1 MSDNVGCWGE
11 RCSARRSLAQF
22 QYFLLVLLQL
32 GRRWACG
39 EMSFYVFWLVILL
52 IQSVYPNDQRKN
64 ALPSFTTQMSSVIS
78 FSAYQYNFRNENSI
92 CRFSQPMGKKGSIH
106 TFISCCIDIPRRKV
120 LETPSRVTST
130 SFISLLTSIM
140 KMLSHLSNKNHLF
153 QELKP
158 WRHCCGTTLGILYQ
172 SFILSLAK

>member
-1 MSDNVGCWGE
+1 MLRREMFSSTKPRTVSIFFAGVITVG
-11 RCSARRSLAQF
+11 A
-22 QYFLLVLLQL
+22 
-32 GRRWACG
+32 
-39 EMSFYVFWLVILL
+39 EMSVRRDELSPFLSGCTIDSVRVSEWPAKKYV
-52 IQSVYPNDQRKN
+52 
-64 ALPSFTTQMSSVIS
+64 PSFTTQVSSVIS

-130 SFISLLTSIM
+130 PFISLLTSIM

>member
-1 MSDNVGCWGE
+1 M
-11 RCSARRSLAQF
+11 SARRSLAQF
-22 QYFLLVLLQL
+22 QSFLLVLLQL

-39 EMSFYVFWLVILL
+39 EMSFHLLCLVVLM
-52 IQSVYPNDQRKN
+52 IQSVYPNDQRKSMYR
-64 ALPSFTTQMSSVIS
+64 PSWLIVIR

-130 SFISLLTSIM
+130 PFISLLTSIM

>member
-1 MSDNVGCWGE
+1 MSDNVGYWGK
-11 RCSARRSLAQF
+11 RCSARRSLEQF
-22 QYFLLVLLQL
+22 QSFLLVLLQL
-32 GRRWACG
+32 RAEISVRRDELSAF
-39 EMSFYVFWLVILL
+39 MSGCINDSVRVSEWPAKKYV
-52 IQSVYPNDQRKN
+52 
-64 ALPSFTTQMSSVIS
+64 PSFTTQVSSVIS

-130 SFISLLTSIM
+130 PFISLLTSIM

-158 WRHCCGTTLGILYQ
+158 WRHCCGTALGILYQ

>member
-1 MSDNVGCWGE
+1 MFSPTKPRTVSVFFAGVITVDGGDE
-11 RCSARRSLAQF
+11 RAARWAFTFSIWLYYWFSPCIRMTSEKVCT
-22 QYFLLVLLQL
+22 VLL
-32 GRRWACG
+32 
-39 EMSFYVFWLVILL
+39 
-52 IQSVYPNDQRKN
+52 D
-64 ALPSFTTQMSSVIS
+64 SSVIS

-130 SFISLLTSIM
+130 PFISLLTSIM

-158 WRHCCGTTLGILYQ
+158 WRHCCGTTLGIWYQ